1 MALAVAM
8 AALMVTVITLVAL
21 TVVVA
26 VAGGADID
34 IETFGGVKVVDRAS
48 RLEVIHR
55 SVTDI
60 DIESFCR
67 VGDAAMAHGTEV
79 VLCAMVMMNTW
90 VDADIKSLSWVK
102 VVDWVFGRETIGWAM
117 AEFVSDIVQVTDLK
131 V

>member
-48 RLEVIHR
+48 RLEVFHR

-79 VLCAMVMMNTW
+79 VLCAMVMSTW
-90 VDADIKSLSWVK
+90 VDAGIKPLSWVK

>member
-67 VGDAAMAHGTEV
+67 VGDAARAHGTEV
-79 VLCAMVMMNTW
+79 VLCAMVMSTW
-90 VDADIKSLSWVK
+90 VDAGIKSLSWVK

-117 AEFVSDIVQVTDLK
+117 AKFVSDIVQVTDLK